1 MSNLAGAHP
10 AGMLR
15 GGRAAGGRLLTS
27 RGLRTRAGLVAAAK
41 QVFETTPFAEG
52 RILDI
57 TMKAGMATGTF
68 YTYFDSKDQIFR
80 EVANEVLAEM
90 AAAPTRDPDNPDG
103 DPIRNIA
110 HASRAYFQACL
121 RNAGI
126 ARSIEHVAPSD
137 EAVAEARHNTL
148 TRGVKRTDRWIR
160 RLQDQ
165 GICDTEIDS
174 WNTARVLNMMTV
186 RVAYD
191 LLLSGDERD
200 LEDLVDTVTH
210 VWARTVGLEAVEPAA
225 PRARA
230 RAPASAHNAT

>member
-1 MSNLAGAHP
+1 
-10 AGMLR
+10 MLR
-15 GGRAAGGRLLTS
+15 GGRATGGRLLTP
-27 RGLRTRAGLVAAAK
+27 RGRRTRAGLVAAAK
-41 QVFETTPFAEG
+41 QVFETTPYAEA
-52 RILDI
+52 RIVDI
-57 TMKAGMATGTF
+57 TTRAGAATGTF

-80 EVANEVLAEM
+80 EVATEVLAEM
-90 AAAPTRDPDNPDG
+90 GAAPTRDPDNTDG
-103 DPIRNIA
+103 DPIRNVA
-110 HASRAYFQACL
+110 HASRAYFQTCL

-137 EAVAEARHNTL
+137 EAVAAARHDTL

-165 GICDTEIDS
+165 GICDTDIDS

-200 LEDLVDTVTH
+200 LEGLVDTVTRI
-210 VWARTVGLEAVEPAA
+210 WARTVGLERVAPAA
-225 PRARA
+225 PRGQTPE
-230 RAPASAHNAT
+230 PASGRSAT